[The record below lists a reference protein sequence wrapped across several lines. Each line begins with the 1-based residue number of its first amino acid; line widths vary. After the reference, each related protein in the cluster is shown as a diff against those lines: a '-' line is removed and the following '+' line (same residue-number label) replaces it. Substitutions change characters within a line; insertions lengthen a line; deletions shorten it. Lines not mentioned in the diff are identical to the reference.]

1 MKIALINENSQAAKN
16 ALIEA
21 TLRKVVEPM
30 GHEVVNY
37 GMYAADD
44 AAQLTYVQNGI
55 LAAVLLNSGAADMTA
70 RPQLTWL
77 DLEDTEEK
85 IWKDMM
91 ETTHF
96 RLPVGSG
103 SLDDFKGLA
112 DLSEVLMDQHL
123 YPDKPLKASLIEK
136 VRQPLFIPETL
147 ILTKLLRFFRTKG
160 VHEAV
165 VIDEYGTLSGL
176 ITLHD
181 VLEEIV
187 GDMPGDKQDIIDEKN
202 KFIRRSENS
211 WLVEGLCSIDEFR
224 EYFHIEE
231 ELPGEAEDYYK
242 TLGGF
247 ITYLLGYIPKETEKA
262 TYDRFTFEV
271 MDCDNRRVDKVLVTE
286 GTPSEKEQKENG
298 KKN

>member
-1 MKIALINENSQAAKN
+1 
-16 ALIEA
+16 
-21 TLRKVVEPM
+21 
-30 GHEVVNY
+30 
-37 GMYAADD
+37 
-44 AAQLTYVQNGI
+44 
-55 LAAVLLNSGAADMTA
+55 MTA

-202 KFIRRSENS
+202 KLSRRSENS
-211 WLVEGLCSIDEFR
+211 WLVEG
-224 EYFHIEE
+224 
-231 ELPGEAEDYYK
+231 A
-242 TLGGF
+242 
-247 ITYLLGYIPKETEKA
+247 LLH
-262 TYDRFTFEV
+262 R
-271 MDCDNRRVDKVLVTE
+271 
-286 GTPSEKEQKENG
+286 
-298 KKN
+298 

>member
-1 MKIALINENSQAAKN
+1 MRENG
-16 ALIEA
+16 
-21 TLRKVVEPM
+21 P
-30 GHEVVNY
+30 G
-37 GMYAADD
+37 
-44 AAQLTYVQNGI
+44 
-55 LAAVLLNSGAADMTA
+55 
-70 RPQLTWL
+70 
-77 DLEDTEEK
+77 
-85 IWKDMM
+85 
-91 ETTHF
+91 
-96 RLPVGSG
+96 G
-103 SLDDFKGLA
+103 SLREL
-112 DLSEVLMDQHL
+112 
-123 YPDKPLKASLIEK
+123 
-136 VRQPLFIPETL
+136 VRPAVFVPEQ
-147 ILTKLLRFFRTKG
+147 KRVAELLREMQQDKF
-160 VHEAV
+160 HMAV

-286 GTPSEKEQKENG
+286 GTPSEKEQKEND

>member
-1 MKIALINENSQAAKN
+1 
-16 ALIEA
+16 
-21 TLRKVVEPM
+21 
-30 GHEVVNY
+30 
-37 GMYAADD
+37 
-44 AAQLTYVQNGI
+44 
-55 LAAVLLNSGAADMTA
+55 
-70 RPQLTWL
+70 
-77 DLEDTEEK
+77 
-85 IWKDMM
+85 
-91 ETTHF
+91 
-96 RLPVGSG
+96 
-103 SLDDFKGLA
+103 
-112 DLSEVLMDQHL
+112 MDQHL

-242 TLGGF
+242 TLGALSP
-247 ITYLLGYIPKETEKA
+247 TCSA
-262 TYDRFTFEV
+262 TFR
-271 MDCDNRRVDKVLVTE
+271 
-286 GTPSEKEQKENG
+286 
-298 KKN
+298 KKRKKQPMTDSHSKSWTATTAEWIRYW

>member
-1 MKIALINENSQAAKN
+1 
-16 ALIEA
+16 
-21 TLRKVVEPM
+21 
-30 GHEVVNY
+30 
-37 GMYAADD
+37 
-44 AAQLTYVQNGI
+44 
-55 LAAVLLNSGAADMTA
+55 
-70 RPQLTWL
+70 
-77 DLEDTEEK
+77 
-85 IWKDMM
+85 
-91 ETTHF
+91 
-96 RLPVGSG
+96 
-103 SLDDFKGLA
+103 
-112 DLSEVLMDQHL
+112 MDQHL

-224 EYFHIEE
+224 NISTSRKSCQAKRKTTTRLWGLYH
-231 ELPGEAEDYYK
+231 LPAR
-242 TLGGF
+242 LH
-247 ITYLLGYIPKETEKA
+247 
-262 TYDRFTFEV
+262 
-271 MDCDNRRVDKVLVTE
+271 
-286 GTPSEKEQKENG
+286 SERNG
-298 KKN
+298 KSNL